1 MPGGCCIVGVCC
13 PPDNQGRPSSRSKNE
28 LAAHLAETEPEAP
41 SRGSY
46 EDVAGRI
53 LDEYQ
58 LVPREIEPGPEVAG
72 PLDAGPESARLRLEK
87 LHRHIQGE
95 LKAIFIDMGHVL
107 PVLLCVVLLSGC
119 AALNTLLRPGGPTLA
134 DAMWKGAKIGEPTS
148 IASTIDPRAG
158 AAAAILHG
166 LGASA
171 QDQLGTVMPVAV
183 LGSEEIRLVLCR
195 EKYVEKCAQI
205 PLHTEVNFTGS
216 LIAGNLW
223 YPSALTA
230 KNFDD

>member
-1 MPGGCCIVGVCC
+1 MPGGACCIVGPCC
-13 PPDNQGRPSSRSKNE
+13 PPDNQGRPSPLAKRE
-28 LAAHLAETEPEAP
+28 LAVHLAETEPEAP
-41 SRGSY
+41 NRGSY

-58 LVPREIEPGPEVAG
+58 LVPRVIEPGPE
-72 PLDAGPESARLRLEK
+72 PTSSEHLHLARKRLAK
-87 LHRHIQGE
+87 LHSRTLLE
-95 LKAIFIDMGHVL
+95 LKAIFINMGHVL
-107 PVLLCVVLLSGC
+107 PVLLCLVLLSGC
-119 AALNTLLRPGGPTLA
+119 AAFNTLLRPGGPTLA

-171 QDQLGTVMPVAV
+171 QDPLGTVMPVAV
-183 LGSEEIRLVLCR
+183 LGSEEVRLVLCR
-195 EKYVEKCAQI
+195 EKFADKCRRM

-223 YPSALTA
+223 SPSALTA
-230 KNFDD
+230 ENFDD